1 MKRFFAFCIG
11 LLALVAPAHG
21 RAGTPYVIEWFS
33 VEYDGSCEP
42 VNISLPSYF
51 TVNQTPIPT
60 FEVPG
65 TYAEHPDGSKSLE
78 IEAPFDSVLLRYG
91 DNSVTFKVGMLN
103 GNNVCVDSS
112 ELVHLVSEPL
122 GLKKLLFDVR
132 REATEANETALLKL
146 SLEEINPPLARDIA
160 NLEAEIEAE
169 RTWLITHASKTAA
182 LAARLDMLQQ
192 LETELLD
199 LVKRPLDEIAEVDL
213 DDIFDRY
220 SSVIDDATRAALKQ
234 LLEDLKKSVID
245 LENELASL
253 IDQFG
258 AQADAVV
265 DLATASAEAEGFD
278 PEDPEGYALGAGSTS
293 WVEVP
298 DVSNVKGA
306 FEDGFDP
313 YAAYADAVLAT
324 LAGFVDGGQVVAR
337 GSFAANVRAWRENQ
351 AALEKALLERE
362 SVSHAETNAFLKA
375 QVKVMSFV
383 LKFMNA
389 SYWYLDSPVPAD
401 LRADVDGILTNRF
414 GPLAGEMKDNL
425 NQWEGPTLDLGETQL
440 VETIRAFAGAVSAV
454 SDVLGPYTE
463 VMQTLVHGTTR
474 IAIGFVPVVGPT
486 LDLCEAVTGKMF
498 CLPDGKE
505 LSTEERVFSA
515 VGFGFGS
522 VSKAWSAVKNT
533 GVNPGAKAVA
543 HKVLSL
549 SDEFALAL
557 QASRRTTYKTLRGA
571 AVPLA
576 NEFEAKAGFYLMK
589 DQGRAMIGVGDDA
602 VRKVLGI
609 PKNLPDD
616 LSKAPDFLS
625 VTKGN
630 KLALS
635 EIKRLESIGGE
646 IDVTT
651 ARAQLSNAM
660 KRLSTLNLAG
670 DVERAEII
678 IPKGAKLKDDFAIL
692 AGYLV
697 DPSEGNKRVT
707 LDGFKTLI
715 MVIEL

>member
-169 RTWLITHASKTAA
+169 RKWLITHASKTAA

-199 LVKRPLDEIAEVDL
+199 FVKRPLDEIAEVDL
-213 DDIFDRY
+213 DDLFDRY
-220 SSVIDDATRAALKQ
+220 SAVIDDATRAALKQ

-401 LRADVDGILTNRF
+401 LRADVDGVLTNRF

-440 VETIRAFAGAVSAV
+440 VETIRAFAGAVSAA

-474 IAIGFVPVVGPT
+474 IAVGFVPVVGPT

-505 LSTEERVFSA
+505 LSTEERIFSA

-549 SDEFALAL
+549 KEEFALAL

-571 AVPLA
+571 ATTLPI
-576 NEFEAKAGFYLMK
+576 NEFEAQVGLHLMK
-589 DQGRAMIGVGDDA
+589 NEGRALIGVGDDG

-609 PKNLPDD
+609 PKPTT
-616 LSKAPDFLS
+616 SIKKGVTAAPDFLS
-625 VTKGN
+625 ATKGN

-635 EIKRLESIGGE
+635 EAKGGKVDPGE
-646 IDVTT
+646 VID
-651 ARAQLSNAM
+651 QLTNAM
-660 KRLSTLNLAG
+660 NKLKELNLTG
-670 DVERAEII
+670 DVERVELIMKKGAEITDANY
-678 IPKGAKLKDDFAIL
+678 KVLN
-692 AGYLV
+692 GYLV
-697 DPSEGNKRVT
+697 SIINGNKPVT
-707 LDGFKTLI
+707 PKGFANFI
-715 MVIEL
+715 QVILL